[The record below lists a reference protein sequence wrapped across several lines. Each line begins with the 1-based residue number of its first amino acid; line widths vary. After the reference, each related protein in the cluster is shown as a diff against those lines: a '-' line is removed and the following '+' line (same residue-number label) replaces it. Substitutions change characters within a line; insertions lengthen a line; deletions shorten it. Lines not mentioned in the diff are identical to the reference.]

1 MCLAGR
7 GEAHEAGL
15 EGKSQGRSTDLHLAH
30 TFTSSGAPVSSAN
43 SLPTAKPAPG
53 NSAETTSCKAA
64 ASRGRSAGA
73 SEGNLPPPERGSA
86 EGTGGEREKEQKAL

>member
-30 TFTSSGAPVSSAN
+30 TFTGSVAPVSSAT
-43 SLPTAKPAPG
+43 SLPTAKPTPG

-64 ASRGRSAGA
+64 VSRGGSAGA
-73 SEGNLPPPERGSA
+73 SQGHLPSPERCSGK
-86 EGTGGEREKEQKAL
+86 GTGGEREKEQKAL